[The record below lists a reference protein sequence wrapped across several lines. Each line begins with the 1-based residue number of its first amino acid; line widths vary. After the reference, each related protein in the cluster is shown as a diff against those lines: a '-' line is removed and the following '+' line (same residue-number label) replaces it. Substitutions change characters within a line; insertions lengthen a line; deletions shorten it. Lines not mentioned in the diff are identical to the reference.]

1 MKPVAPPLLLSLA
14 LFSSCIQA
22 AAPDPALVGCWRAV
36 KIVQHFATGTK
47 AEDNTGRCAL
57 RFTDNRLESSCAST
71 GGTVTSTYSYRIA
84 RPNVYAATLTG
95 STFQT
100 SLIGSTREYEYRV
113 EGDRLTTATNLQST
127 DPAKPALA
135 VRVETEGS
143 RMECR

>member
-1 MKPVAPPLLLSLA
+1 MKRLAPPLLLTAA
-14 LFSSCIQA
+14 LFCTSLHA

-36 KIVQHFATGTK
+36 KIVQHFASGSR
-47 AEDNTGRCAL
+47 AEDNTGRCVL
-57 RFTDNRLESSCAST
+57 QFTEDRLESSCASS
-71 GGTVTSTYSYRIA
+71 GGTVTSNYSYRIA

-100 SLIGSTREYEYRV
+100 SLIGSTREYGYRV

-135 VRVETEGS
+135 VRVETEGA
-143 RMECR
+143 RTECR